1 VSPDKGVVVK
11 APFRTPVRTVEKFVH
26 EKSGWIVKTLNGFK
40 SLAKIDNQS
49 GYSDGDLVLLFGR
62 EHKLKLSLAENYSVR
77 LGNNN
82 TIEATFKKDNN
93 PLIIRTMLED
103 WFKFIA
109 REKLTVKFRETLAK
123 YRDHEFSPTGFN
135 VRTMKRRWGSCSSKN
150 KIGISYDLIRLN
162 EIYSE
167 YVIIHELCHLKHHDH
182 SSRFYGLLS
191 EVYPD
196 WKMVRE
202 GLKKYLR

>member
-1 VSPDKGVVVK
+1 
-11 APFRTPVRTVEKFVH
+11 
-26 EKSGWIVKTLNGFK
+26 
-40 SLAKIDNQS
+40 
-49 GYSDGDLVLLFGR
+49 
-62 EHKLKLSLAENYSVR
+62 
-77 LGNNN
+77 
-82 TIEATFKKDNN
+82 
-93 PLIIRTMLED
+93 MLED